1 MSLTTRKMSLGNLL
15 GNNTDVSIE
24 HFQNIC
30 FHIYDYSNIYENM
43 NLSTSLYYIC
53 DYFDNL
59 LDGPQREMVTS
70 FLMSFSLYYDKN
82 KSRMESLELYF
93 YDLIPDYMFFCSED
107 EKPYFHRVFKPLE
120 RQTNYQPPNH
130 RHNEILVF
138 KSQLSMYID
147 DNISIYSGINHYINK
162 VTLEI
167 MELHSNILVLE
178 LARYGKQT
186 GTALDIVI
194 NYLYDGL
201 TEKKRVCRHWCSFV
215 SEIPMQHIEKIDDNH
230 DYSLCSQLHKKRQIL
245 DYNHTYGLPN
255 SVLLESAHNPH
266 LWKYVNKKKVKHS
279 VFTMKIELK
288 PPQIV
293 NGRLVLDR

>member
-1 MSLTTRKMSLGNLL
+1 
-15 GNNTDVSIE
+15 
-24 HFQNIC
+24 
-30 FHIYDYSNIYENM
+30 
-43 NLSTSLYYIC
+43 
-53 DYFDNL
+53 
-59 LDGPQREMVTS
+59 
-70 FLMSFSLYYDKN
+70 
-82 KSRMESLELYF
+82 
-93 YDLIPDYMFFCSED
+93 
-107 EKPYFHRVFKPLE
+107 
-120 RQTNYQPPNH
+120 
-130 RHNEILVF
+130 
-138 KSQLSMYID
+138 
-147 DNISIYSGINHYINK
+147 
-162 VTLEI
+162 

-215 SEIPMQHIEKIDDNH
+215 SEIPMQHLEKITENH

-255 SVLLESAHNPH
+255 SVLLESAHNPQ
-266 LWKYVNKKKVKHS
+266 LWKYVNRKKEKHS
-279 VFTMKIELK
+279 IFTMKIELK